1 MYEVGAG
8 FQVEI
13 EKVLKVNQCKMLHYC
28 LKVVFGLDLNNTDGK
43 SPYREELLSA
53 LSLRLNTSGLI
64 CAQMIPSIRGAASA
78 V

>member
-28 LKVVFGLDLNNTDGK
+28 LKVVLGLDLNTDGK

-64 CAQMIPSIRGAASA
+64 SAQMIPSIRGAACA